1 MRLLM
6 KSTLKKSIISCLF
19 LSFILFSVTGTAQ
32 ITVSKSILEFNAGN
46 LIQDVDV
53 VNSADHKIFLKM
65 SVAQILRPESEE
77 PERVELTDPKTA
89 PVLVSPTQLMVL
101 PGQRKRLRVIL
112 RKPPQD
118 KDDVYRLSLKPFI
131 GEVNV
136 ENSGGG
142 KASALKVLL
151 GYDLLLLARPENA
164 AADLQVTRTDKSL
177 TFENHGNTNV
187 LLRRMVQCDAAE
199 ENCENLTP
207 NRIYAGEV
215 YTVNLPKQGA
225 ASEFPVQVWHSQNL
239 RSYKE
244 VY

>member
-1 MRLLM
+1 MLLLM
-6 KSTLKKSIISCLF
+6 KSTLKKIYISCLS
-19 LSFILFSVTGTAQ
+19 LSFILFSATVTAQ
-32 ITVSKSILEFNAGN
+32 ITVSKSILEFNEGN

-65 SVAQILRPESEE
+65 SIAQILQPESEE

-101 PGQRKRLRVIL
+101 PGQRKRLRLIL
-112 RKPPQD
+112 RKVPKD
-118 KDDVYRLSLKPFI
+118 KDDIYRLSIKPFI
-131 GEVNV
+131 GDITL
-136 ENSGGG
+136 ENNGGG

-164 AADLQVTRTDKSL
+164 AADLQVTRTDRSL
-177 TFENHGNTNV
+177 TFENRGNTNV
-187 LLRRMVQCDAAE
+187 LLRRMIQCDAAE

-215 YTVNLPKQGA
+215 YTVELPKQGS
-225 ASEFPVQVWHSQNL
+225 ASQYPVQVWHSQDL
-239 RSYKE
+239 ESYKKI
-244 VY
+244 Y